1 MNTSISSIT
10 ADLEYDANKLQEY
23 NLPSVYNHPHPKI
36 SPEHLKDIEKRVQDL
51 LSEAAAL
58 LKSINLELGAIV
70 ANLSTAEADPAQ
82 QFFGCAAMRQ
92 LVKSV
97 TETNNGFPNPSIVMA
112 SNIFKGKVSIF
123 KSIGSGN
130 DLRLVT
136 NDIVRTSR
144 ETTLR
149 ELLFFYYRIYVKVN
163 EKTNKVSVNC
173 QLNIHDLEQCL
184 VGLYTK
190 GYHIDCGLL
199 GYLTSNLSDRPN
211 KQLPQYGS
219 EVNLT
224 LRGFMPF
231 YFEWR
236 HNGIMYPWVQRIF
249 YGKCR
254 NNEPAPPPYEI
265 NRTILHENIIVNNI
279 GLASSDIPQNLE
291 ILVEATIPVFSS
303 MSSNS
308 SPDIITPNKSSSI
321 ENNFV
326 ESSVDSSAI

>member
-1 MNTSISSIT
+1 MNTNSSIT
-10 ADLEYDANKLQEY
+10 ADLEYDAIKLQHY
-23 NLPSVYNHPHPKI
+23 NLPSVYNHAHPGI
-36 SPEHLKDIEKRVQDL
+36 SPEHLKDIEKRVLDL

-58 LKSINLELGAIV
+58 LKSTNLV
-70 ANLSTAEADPAQ
+70 SKFSTAEADPTQ

-112 SNIFKGKVSIF
+112 RCLYLY
-123 KSIGSGN
+123 
-130 DLRLVT
+130 LRLVT
-136 NDIVRTSR
+136 NDIARTSC

-149 ELLFFYYRIYVKVN
+149 ELVFFYYRIYVKFN

-173 QLNIHDLEQCL
+173 QLNIHELEQCL

-199 GYLTSNLSDRPN
+199 GYLKSNLSDRPN
-211 KQLPQYGS
+211 KQLPQYAS

-231 YFEWR
+231 YFEWH

-254 NNEPAPPPYEI
+254 NNEPAPSPHEI
-265 NRTILHENIIVNNI
+265 NRTIREYHCGVN
-279 GLASSDIPQNLE
+279 
-291 ILVEATIPVFSS
+291 
-303 MSSNS
+303 
-308 SPDIITPNKSSSI
+308 
-321 ENNFV
+321 
-326 ESSVDSSAI
+326 